1 MRLVK
6 QFGNFI
12 KDIPTP
18 ESKVD
23 EIPITFEEVVEILIG
38 VIDDGYDIVI
48 SGANGNSYT
57 TDYIKEG
64 DYSNAHFKLKRWEGS
79 KNCFSFSVNFFKGL
93 NYSELTKFLND
104 FNSEIGRFSD
114 KGYHLENVN
123 IDTNNEA
130 DYYQVNSVRFYMS
143 N

>member
-1 MRLVK
+1 MNVK
-6 QFGNFI
+6 KFNNYI
-12 KDIPTP
+12 KEKNEP
-18 ESKVD
+18 KV
-23 EIPITFEEVVEILIG
+23 EETPITFEEVVEILIDL
-38 VIDDGYDIVI
+38 IDDGHDIVI
-48 SGANGNSYT
+48 FGANGNSYT

-79 KNCFSFSVNFFKGL
+79 KNCFLFSVNFFKGL
-93 NYSELTKFLND
+93 NYEELTKFLND
-104 FNSEIGRFSD
+104 FNSEIGRFKD
-114 KGYHLENVN
+114 KGYYLENVN